1 MLVEAALAYL
11 HLMAILTWVVFIA
24 SSTALARADWL
35 NDAALQR
42 LARVDRLAAV
52 GAIAVL
58 LTGAARVWWGLKGAS
73 WYLGQPL
80 LWGKFA
86 LWAAM
91 VAGGVGA
98 SRRIQ
103 SWQRASASGGGLPTA
118 ADVATV
124 RRRLMVASHL
134 IVLVP
139 VLAVCLARGV
149 GVR

>member
-1 MLVEAALAYL
+1 MLAEAALAYL
-11 HLMAILTWVVFIA
+11 HLIAILTWIVFIA
-24 SSTALARADWL
+24 SSTALTRADWL
-35 NDAALQR
+35 NTAALRR
-42 LARVDRLAAV
+42 LARVDRMAAV

-58 LTGAARVWWGLKGAS
+58 LTGVARVGWGVKGAS
-73 WYLGQPL
+73 WYLDQPL

-91 VAGGVGA
+91 VAGGISA

-103 SWQRASASGGGLPTA
+103 AWQRTSASGGGLPP
-118 ADVATV
+118 ADDVVTV

-139 VLAVCLARGV
+139 LLAVCLARGIA
-149 GVR
+149 VR